1 MAAQPEPATISW
13 RETLSLLVERGYSEG
28 AAKDTLLRAVVDAS
42 VGYYPR
48 RAVSLETQYR
58 KGLLD
63 LETGALRMSHR
74 DDNPWYIRVVASD
87 FERQFPQRRGSS
99 TIGGEKKAIAF
110 LADRLKTDHNMRR
123 DGAWEACREQFP
135 KMSERGFRFRVWP
148 QAREAAGLEPSAS
161 AGRKP
166 KRKPQ
171 TP

>member
-99 TIGGEKKAIAF
+99 TIGGEKKVLVHHQRLAAWLTSARFAAITQPHRSRSPFRRPAPFQAF
-110 LADRLKTDHNMRR
+110 ARLAFGN
-123 DGAWEACREQFP
+123 F
-135 KMSERGFRFRVWP
+135 
-148 QAREAAGLEPSAS
+148 
-161 AGRKP
+161 
-166 KRKPQ
+166 
-171 TP
+171 